1 MTTTVAAEGRSG
13 APASGQRTG
22 SEATPPPGGAGFDPS
37 SPATVV
43 CRRRWRP
50 VLRGGLPRTVPSRLR
65 LLRAV
70 VLVTAAG
77 LVGVL
82 VTGGVSASGS
92 WADIRERSAP
102 QVTSATGLYFTL
114 NDMDAQLANQLMMGD
129 TASLSSLRAQAADI
143 YGQRRGQ
150 AGGYLR
156 DLAEAAKGDAAAER
170 TVASAISDLGAY
182 EEHAVR
188 ALVLG
193 EQSHRPAGQADPK
206 AVAEYTLATQL
217 MRTRLLPEADRLVT
231 TNNAAFEH
239 TYADAT
245 GTQSAIRVALL
256 VTGLLMLALLAALQL
271 YLAARFHRVIN
282 PGAAAATV
290 LVLTVLVSGFVQISG
305 QQDHLRAARRDAF
318 DSVVALTRARAVSY
332 DANADESRYLL
343 DRAGTTAHEQDF
355 LAKSQR
361 LLHLDG
367 ATIGTYDTDLASA
380 LRAYK
385 ADHARLDFTGFFG
398 DEFRNITFP
407 GERAAAERVL
417 TAYQVYQRD
426 DRRIRALAS
435 AGKVAEAIEYCT
447 SHTTG
452 DSNYAFD
459 AYDKALL
466 KLITINTTA
475 FDRTSSDG
483 AGNALTMPV
492 GLAGGVMAA
501 AGLMLIGLRPRLAEF
516 R

>member
-1 MTTTVAAEGRSG
+1 M
-13 APASGQRTG
+13 
-22 SEATPPPGGAGFDPS
+22 
-37 SPATVV
+37 
-43 CRRRWRP
+43 
-50 VLRGGLPRTVPSRLR
+50 
-65 LLRAV
+65 
-70 VLVTAAG
+70 VLVAAAG

-92 WADIRERSAP
+92 WADVRERSAP

-129 TASLSSLRAQAADI
+129 TASLSALRVQAAGI
-143 YGQRRGQ
+143 YGQRRAQ

-156 DLAEAAKGDAAAER
+156 DLAEAARGDATAER
-170 TVASAISDLGAY
+170 IVASAISDLGAY
-182 EEHAVR
+182 EEHAAR
-188 ALVLG
+188 ALILS
-193 EQSHRPAGQADPK
+193 EQTHRPAGQADPK

-231 TNNAAFEH
+231 ANNAAFEH
-239 TYADAT
+239 TYTEAT

-256 VTGLLMLALLAALQL
+256 VTGLPLLALLAALQL

-290 LVLTVLVSGFVQISG
+290 LVLTVLIGGLMQISG

-318 DSVVALTRARAVSY
+318 DSVLALTRARAVSY

-343 DRAGTTAHEQDF
+343 DRAGAAAHEQDF
-355 LAKSQR
+355 LTKSQR
-361 LLHLDG
+361 LLRLDG
-367 ATIGTYDTDLASA
+367 AAIGSYDADLASA

-385 ADHARLDFTGFFG
+385 ADHARLDFTGLYG

-435 AGKVAEAIEYCT
+435 AGKVAEAIRYCT
-447 SHTTG
+447 SHATG

-483 AGNALTMPV
+483 AGNSLTMPL
-492 GLAGGVMAA
+492 GLAGGAMAA
-501 AGLMLIGLRPRLAEF
+501 AGLVLLGLRPRLAEF